1 LQIEP
6 EESKTLSATA
16 PQPSDGLAAWG
27 ALLQVHA
34 LLIRDMDAT
43 MQRESGLALRSY
55 DVLRQLHQG
64 GGALP
69 QRELEQRVLLSQSG
83 LSRLLTR
90 LEQGSLVTRQRPADN
105 RRSAHVALT
114 PAGADTYAVAQE
126 RQQQEILRRFVAPL
140 TAHQVTCMRDAL
152 RAITDAT

>member
-1 LQIEP
+1 
-6 EESKTLSATA
+6 
-16 PQPSDGLAAWG
+16 
-27 ALLQVHA
+27 
-34 LLIRDMDAT
+34 MDAT

-55 DVLRQLHQG
+55 DVLRQLNQA

-69 QRELEQRVLLSQSG
+69 QRELEHRVLLSQSG

-90 LEQGSLVTRQRPADN
+90 LERDGLVTRQRRVDN
-105 RRSAHVALT
+105 RRSAQVALT
-114 PAGADTYAVAQE
+114 PAGADAYAAAQE